1 MKIIIKKAEKESWT
15 VDEFVQKYKQV
26 LADKEC
32 EYLKNYNY
40 KIANFNM
47 LPQPNKRQQL
57 NEIIAQNPL
66 E

>member
-32 EYLKNYNY
+32 EYLKN
-40 KIANFNM
+40 FNM